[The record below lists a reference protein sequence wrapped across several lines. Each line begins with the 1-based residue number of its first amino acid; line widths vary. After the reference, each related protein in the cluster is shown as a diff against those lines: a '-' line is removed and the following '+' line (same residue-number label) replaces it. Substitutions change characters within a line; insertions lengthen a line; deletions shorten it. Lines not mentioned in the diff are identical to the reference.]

1 MEFERISV
9 QKLVYFSD
17 IKGSLVLTLGAA
29 SKVDS
34 FLARSQSASALR
46 CLLILGLV
54 HIFVTRGEEVVHVR
68 YHFISMVMVIKPAL

>member
-1 MEFERISV
+1 MELERIRV

-34 FLARSQSASALR
+34 FLARSQSASAR
-46 CLLILGLV
+46 WSLLILGLV
-54 HIFVTRGEEVVHVR
+54 YIFVTWSEEVVHVR
-68 YHFISMVMVIKPAL
+68 YHFISMVFVIKPAL